1 MYSPEHGKENF
12 MNSLS
17 EQTSAPGS
25 FQHFEITP
33 VTPTIG
39 ATIEGLHLSELNDES
54 AEELRQA
61 VWQYGVVFA
70 RDQHLTPEQQKRVG
84 RCFGEELE
92 EHSFGKTLKDEGHPE
107 ILVIEKMKSDK
118 AKTTTDIWH
127 HDVSARKHPNVAS
140 VLQAKQVPFGA
151 DTMWSSTSAAYDYL
165 PHELKLLFLG
175 LDIDHDTTFMALRH
189 DFGDSR
195 TAVERL
201 SPLGE
206 VNTHPAIIRHPFT
219 GRLCTFIGNGY
230 VKRVHGYTAE
240 MSEMIL
246 KIANELPKLPELQ
259 VRHQWR
265 PGDVAI
271 WDNYGTVHYGVT
283 GDLGDQKRLLHRV
296 AAWSP
301 DVSPS
306 LDRET
311 AIRELMQTRT

>member
-175 LDIDHDTTFMALRH
+175 LD
-189 DFGDSR
+189 
-195 TAVERL
+195 
-201 SPLGE
+201 
-206 VNTHPAIIRHPFT
+206 
-219 GRLCTFIGNGY
+219 
-230 VKRVHGYTAE
+230 VHGAAPRLWRQQNGCREAE
-240 MSEMIL
+240 PAGRGEH
-246 KIANELPKLPELQ
+246 A
-259 VRHQWR
+259 
-265 PGDVAI
+265 PGD
-271 WDNYGTVHYGVT
+271 NPPPVHWPIMHFHW
-283 GDLGDQKRLLHRV
+283 QRLRQARAWLHGRN
-296 AAWSP
+296 
-301 DVSPS
+301 
-306 LDRET
+306 E
-311 AIRELMQTRT
+311 